1 MINPYHDGAVEETDV
16 MLQKELSELGANEE
30 LKVQFKKRYQLF
42 WLQKDIHTRC
52 VRKVTRLVL

>member
-1 MINPYHDGAVEETDV
+1 